1 MRLFFAFELD
11 EPTRYALQTRLLPV
25 KRQVPA
31 RWTKPENLHLT
42 LQFLGEQPPAAVP
55 GLTEALDRAA
65 ADARSFAVSFSGF
78 GTFRAASGLLWVGVT
93 SGPEPARLVRQLR
106 RQLLAQGF
114 PAEERPWQPHLTVA
128 REVRLAGTSLPPW
141 PSDPICSRIGS
152 VSLMESVRLDG
163 RLVYRPLYRVQ
174 LTDKMTEDRKEPN
187 EEDLP

>member
-11 EPTRYALQTRLLPV
+11 EPTRNALQTRLLPV

-31 RWTKPENLHLT
+31 RWTRPENLHLT
-42 LQFLGEQPPAAVP
+42 LQFLGEQPPAAVS

-65 ADARSFAVSFSGF
+65 ADTGSFPVSFSGF

-163 RLVYRPLYRVQ
+163 RLAYRPLYRVQ
-174 LTDKMTEDRKEPN
+174 LTDKMTEDRKKPI
-187 EEDLP
+187 EEDEP